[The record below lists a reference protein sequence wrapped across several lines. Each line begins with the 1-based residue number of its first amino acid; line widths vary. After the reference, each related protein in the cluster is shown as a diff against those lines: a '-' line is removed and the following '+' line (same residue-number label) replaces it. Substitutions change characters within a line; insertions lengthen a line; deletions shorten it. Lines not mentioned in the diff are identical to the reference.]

1 MNVLLLAAALAVRA
15 PPPRCA
21 IADGKKLPVAK
32 PPPKIAKEAHN
43 FFDGA
48 SVAVQSGGG
57 GDGHVLKL
65 NDGGP
70 RLARTADGDFEL
82 PPGGGSGGSVVLVVD
97 TALCDLLHLHSRKAL
112 VGAAAAFT
120 NVRSGGPPP
129 VDG

>member
-70 RLARTADGDFEL
+70 RLARQ
-82 PPGGGSGGSVVLVVD
+82 P
-97 TALCDLLHLHSRKAL
+97 
-112 VGAAAAFT
+112 
-120 NVRSGGPPP
+120 VRE
-129 VDG
+129 